1 MKFLKSLLEKV
12 KEKYKNSP
20 INISIKSTSFA
31 KVLIVLFLFTLI
43 CLIACFLFRLM
54 SVLPIIFA
62 ISCFSLICFL
72 LLKKGFYKFSTNL
85 CFIFLSVIPFFIA
98 LSQTRMS
105 HRDIYLYFF
114 IVCRF

>member
-43 CLIACFLFRLM
+43 CLIACFLFTKNYYFIVVM
-54 SVLPIIFA
+54 NIFLGLTMLVA
-62 ISCFSLICFL
+62 GLIEF
-72 LLKKGFYKFSTNL
+72 KKGKKIGGWMLVCVFIL
-85 CFIFLSVIPFFIA
+85 FIFTAILTFFSYNLSSNFFNG
-98 LSQTRMS
+98 
-105 HRDIYLYFF
+105 
-114 IVCRF
+114 